1 VIASRIDVHN
11 HALPEEALEILRAD
25 HSYGVG
31 FEDGRWHGPDG
42 FVFDL
47 TKGFTDIETKIGDLK
62 SCGIDTAVLSPAPP
76 LFLYDSDPAAAESL
90 CEAVNEGLSRMAGH
104 GDDMRWMGNLPMRD
118 PERAAAMVERL
129 ASTPGCVGVEV
140 GSAIGP
146 MRLDE
151 PRFESFWATAERTGL
166 PVMIHPEIGPQRHE
180 ALDDFYL
187 QNVIGFPLETTLA
200 IERLIV
206 TGLLQRHPGLRILLV
221 HGGGYFPYQAG
232 RLRHARTVRPELAEA
247 PTDPWDALPQL
258 WFDVLTHDAGALA
271 YLVSRVGVENVV
283 LGTDLPFDMS
293 LPDPM
298 AVLDAA
304 LDADSIARIT
314 DANAVELFSLDD

>member
-1 VIASRIDVHN
+1 MIDVHN
-11 HALPEEALEILRAD
+11 HALPEEALEILRAHD
-25 HSYGVG
+25 SYGVG

-47 TKGFTDIETKIGDLK
+47 TDGFTDIETKVADLR
-62 SCGIDTAVLSPAPP
+62 SRGIDTAVLSPAPP
-76 LFLYDSDPAAAESL
+76 LFLYDSAPAAAESL
-90 CEAVNEGLSRMAGH
+90 CEAVNEGLARMASG
-104 GDDMRWMGNLPMRD
+104 GENMRWMGNLPMRE
-118 PERAAAMVERL
+118 PERAAAMVEVL
-129 ASTPGCVGVEV
+129 ATVPGCVGVEV

-146 MRLDE
+146 LRLDE
-151 PRFESFWATAERTGL
+151 PGFEPFWAAIEHAGL

-180 ALDDFYL
+180 ALDDYYL

-206 TGLLQRHPGLRILLV
+206 AGVLERHPGLRILLV

-232 RLRHARTVRPELAEA
+232 RLRHARTVRPELADA

-258 WFDVLTHDAGALA
+258 WFDVLTHDAGALT

-298 AVLDAA
+298 ALLDAA
-304 LDADSIARIT
+304 LDADSIARVT
-314 DANAVELFSLDD
+314 KANPAELFSLAS